1 MKLPYIEAGEI
12 VTTHGVRGEVKVLS
26 WLDSPE
32 MLCEFDRCRISG
44 REYVMDS
51 VRVQKTCNL
60 VKLRGVD
67 TIEDAQKL
75 RGKTMELYREDIS
88 DELIFASEL
97 VDVEVYADG
106 ACIGKIKEVLDY
118 PGNSVYV
125 VQGERE
131 YLIPAVKEF
140 ILSTDLE
147 RNQMQVKLLKGM
159 ASDEDRHSDAVSR
172 HAGGCAFREYSG
184 ARAGAWVHFHRSP
197 PDTGLHRK
205 QAESGGRLSLR
216 RRAGRHYAG

>member
-67 TIEDAQKL
+67 TMEDAQKL

-97 VDVEVYADG
+97 VDVEVYEDQRG
-106 ACIGKIKEVLDY
+106 AGL
-118 PGNSVYV
+118 PR
-125 VQGERE
+125 QQR
-131 YLIPAVKEF
+131 L
-140 ILSTDLE
+140 
-147 RNQMQVKLLKGM
+147 R
-159 ASDEDRHSDAVSR
+159 R
-172 HAGGCAFREYSG
+172 AGGTGVSDPRGEGIYS
-184 ARAGAWVHFHRSP
+184 FHRSGKKS
-197 PDTGLHRK
+197 DAGET
-205 QAESGGRLSLR
+205 AEGNGKR
-216 RRAGRHYAG
+216 

>member
-12 VTTHGVRGEVKVLS
+12 VTTHGVRGEIKLLS

-67 TIEDAQKL
+67 TMEDAQKL

-106 ACIGKIKEVLDY
+106 VCIGKIKEVLDY

-159 ASDEDRHSDAVSR
+159 ASDED
-172 HAGGCAFREYSG
+172 
-184 ARAGAWVHFHRSP
+184 
-197 PDTGLHRK
+197 
-205 QAESGGRLSLR
+205 
-216 RRAGRHYAG
+216 